1 MAVSFAQSAIAVLI
15 DLAQR
20 GELDPWDV
28 QVLDVFDRCLQ
39 ELALTNQQ
47 DLAHSGQAFVYAS
60 MLILLKSDSLVNAPI
75 EDIESDF
82 FADDFLEL
90 EPIGDMPLPVNLERN
105 LQRRAVAP
113 PPQRR
118 RVTLQELI
126 SQLELISETI
136 ESQHRAPKRRSPVK
150 QSQAAAMKTISELAH
165 QENLTEI
172 SAELDIFLR
181 GNWDEIAQTQDWL
194 DFDAL
199 LEFRGDRV
207 GIFWAL
213 LFLSSQSKVELSQE
227 EFYRDLKLRPLF
239 DHIPSGALTDEVLD
253 NLENNSE
260 LENNRENTLNNQ
272 PTLKKT
278 SLSKKSASQRKLTTD
293 GIDFNQL
300 NHLAEGLEELTLIET
315 N

>member
-28 QVLDVFDRCLQ
+28 QVLEVFDRCLQ

-75 EDIESDF
+75 DTIET
-82 FADDFLEL
+82 DFL
-90 EPIGDMPLPVNLERN
+90 GDEFFDGDPLGLGDVPLPVNLERN

-113 PPQRR
+113 PPQNR

-126 SQLELISETI
+126 NQLELISETI
-136 ESQHRAPKRRSPVK
+136 ESQHRAPRRRPPSK
-150 QSQAAAMKTISELAH
+150 LSQAAAAKTITELAH

-172 SAELDIFLR
+172 SAELEQFLADH
-181 GNWDEIAQTQDWL
+181 WHEISQSQDWL

-213 LFLSSQSKVELSQE
+213 LFLSSQSKVELSQD
-227 EFYRDLKLRPLF
+227 EFYRDLKLRPF
-239 DHIPSGALTDEVLD
+239 SGTIPQPEAETAETKTAEVNDSPRKLPSELPSEPPALTLEVVG
-253 NLENNSE
+253 
-260 LENNRENTLNNQ
+260 T
-272 PTLKKT
+272 P
-278 SLSKKSASQRKLTTD
+278 
-293 GIDFNQL
+293 
-300 NHLAEGLEELTLIET
+300 
-315 N
+315 

>member
-60 MLILLKSDSLVNAPI
+60 MLILLKSDSLMNTPLANS
-75 EDIESDF
+75 ENEEF
-82 FADDFLEL
+82 FADDFVDFDTMGNL
-90 EPIGDMPLPVNLERN
+90 PLPSNLERN

-118 RVTLQELI
+118 RVTLEELI

-136 ESQHRAPKRRSPVK
+136 ESQHRAPKRRTPAK
-150 QSQAAAMKTISELAH
+150 QSRAAAIKTIAELAH

-181 GNWDEIAQTQDWL
+181 ENWDEIAQTQDWL

-213 LFLSSQSKVELSQE
+213 LFLSSQSKVELRQE

-239 DHIPSGALTDEVLD
+239 DPIPTGALSDEVLD
-253 NLENNSE
+253 NRNSPTNPTPATSTALNNS
-260 LENNRENTLNNQ
+260 
-272 PTLKKT
+272 
-278 SLSKKSASQRKLTTD
+278 
-293 GIDFNQL
+293 QL
-300 NHLAEGLEELTLIET
+300 NSIAADLEELTLVEM